1 METKLTQKQ
10 NQNQDLIL
18 NLSMHANDKPVHVI
32 RCGNIKAA
40 CWLNHGESGSFL
52 STSIA
57 RVYHDKSTDQ
67 WGQSHSFSD
76 TRDLLTVAFVSQE
89 MCRWISEQ
97 KRVDSVEV
105 ETDEESLM
113 PEE

>member
-1 METKLTQKQ
+1 MDM
-10 NQNQDLIL
+10 NN
-18 NLSMHANDKPVHVI
+18 KPAHVI

-40 CWLNHGESGSFL
+40 CWLNHGESGRFY

-57 RVYHDKSTDQ
+57 RVYHDKSSDQ
-67 WGQSHSFSD
+67 WGQSHAFSD

-97 KRVDSVEV
+97 KRVEFVEE
-105 ETDEESLM
+105 ETIDE
-113 PEE
+113 PAAADI